1 MKSTQVRCDAVE
13 IGFSRGVSVP
23 AFLCLIKS
31 LIESTISATRF
42 ALPSIGSYGLVVVVV
57 ATS

>member
-1 MKSTQVRCDAVE
+1 MKSKRVRCDAVE
-13 IGFSRGVSVP
+13 IEFIHGVSAP

-31 LIESTISATRF
+31 LIESTISATWF
-42 ALPSIGSYGLVVVVV
+42 ALPSIGSYGVV

>member
-1 MKSTQVRCDAVE
+1 MKSKRVRRDAVE
-13 IGFSRGVSVP
+13 IEFNHGVSAP

-31 LIESTISATRF
+31 LIEPTISATWF
-42 ALPSIGSYGLVVVVV
+42 ALPSIGSYGLVV